1 VAGESA
7 FGRLLEA
14 GIEVQLVVI
23 DPGLTED
30 STACRMTIFRGTV
43 ALDLSTWRRRG
54 VARRAL
60 ESASG
65 VLRRQM

>member
-14 GIEVQLVVI
+14 CVEVQLVVI
-23 DPGLTED
+23 DPGLTERLD
-30 STACRMTIFRGTV
+30 RMSMTIFRGAV
-43 ALDLSTWRRRG
+43 ALDLSAWRRRG